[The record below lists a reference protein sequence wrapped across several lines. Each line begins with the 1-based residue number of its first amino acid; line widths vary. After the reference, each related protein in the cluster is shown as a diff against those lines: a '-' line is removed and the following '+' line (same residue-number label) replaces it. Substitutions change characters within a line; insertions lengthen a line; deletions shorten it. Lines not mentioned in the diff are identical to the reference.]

1 MQYKD
6 FVKAKMAE
14 MAGMNMMAKDKMKKI
29 GELWRASGH
38 SKPKGGQFV
47 GAGVKSKSMAKKA
60 PTMKHSGKSL
70 TLASHMK
77 LMERIPINIAMQLKK
92 GI

>member
-6 FVKAKMAE
+6 FVKAEMAK

-47 GAGVKSKSMAKKA
+47 GAGVKPKSMAKKS
-60 PTMKHSGKSL
+60 MSHSGKSMSM
-70 TLASHMK
+70 ASHMK

-92 GI
+92 GM

>member
-29 GELWRASGH
+29 GEMWRASGH
-38 SKPKGGQFV
+38 SSKPKGGQFV
-47 GAGVKSKSMAKKA
+47 GAGIKSMAKKA
-60 PTMKHSGKSL
+60 PMAKRSSV
-70 TLASHMK
+70 ASHMK

-92 GI
+92 GM

>member
-29 GELWRASGH
+29 GEMWRASGH
-38 SKPKGGQFV
+38 SSKPKGGQFV

-60 PTMKHSGKSL
+60 PMAKRSSM
-70 TLASHMK
+70 ASHMK

-92 GI
+92 GM